1 MARPRDLNFS
11 SDIYTGRTRSRE
23 GVYIREPSSDII
35 DVDDDVKSEI
45 KNVAAPADKKNLSLA
60 LRKLHCCSQ
69 CFAYNSRMCQ
79 CSKNVDN
86 HNSTVSVISG
96 GSLNSCYKCQN
107 CKVCVLFIS
116 SLLSCLLLI

>member
-11 SDIYTGRTRSRE
+11 SDIYSGRIRSRE

-35 DVDDDVKSEI
+35 DVDNDLKSEV
-45 KNVAAPADKKNLSLA
+45 NQVVAPTRDKKNLSLA

-69 CFAYNSRMCQ
+69 CFSQNSHMCQ
-79 CSKNVDN
+79 CSKNVDR

-96 GSLNSCYKCQN
+96 ASLNSCYKCQN

-116 SLLSCLLLI
+116 SLLF